1 MGLVQSIFHLIIWNN
16 QISNV
21 VVSISL
27 CYMKTLNGNCLW
39 LLSGYIWSL
48 LRWTL
53 LTVLFLA
60 SVWVAA
66 CLTWPEEAQSSWAER
81 HTEVSLHNAFV
92 PIWSKNPKLEGTSQN
107 KILADFLLFFLSFVF
122 LTKTRLES
130 FMFGMFEVVWEL
142 LQCLHSHSN

>member
-81 HTEVSLHNAFV
+81 HTEVSLHSAFV

-107 KILADFLLFFLSFVF
+107 DQNPRWFSFVF
-122 LTKTRLES
+122 S
-130 FMFGMFEVVWEL
+130 FFCFFNKDTIGVFYVWYVWGSL
-142 LQCLHSHSN
+142 RTVTMPSFSQ